1 MKFNVNQQDLQQAL
15 NYCQGVIEK
24 RSTLPILSNILLDV
38 SNSKLI
44 ITATDLDLIFV
55 HQLNNIE
62 VLEEGKTT
70 TTSSIM
76 YDIVRKFSSGK
87 KINLSLTDI
96 SKLQVES
103 EKSIFNLNCISATEF
118 PLTDENFNEN
128 EFVIKSKQLLKLL
141 NKCKFSVSND
151 ETRHYLSGI
160 YFHQTE
166 VEDKNYLTAVAT
178 DSHRMSISKIRLD
191 QKIDFE
197 PIILPKKTIFQLC
210 SLLDSYDGD
219 VKVSNLKSKIKFELN
234 NSILISKL
242 IDGKFPNY
250 IQVIPKN
257 NQKKLEIDLKLFL
270 NSVDRVAS
278 VSLDKKDG
286 VKFNLSKDILDLSV
300 NNTNSG
306 DGKETLN
313 VKFDHDLEI
322 SIEADQSYGNGFL
335 LPLGPLRELPSR
347 LNQVDFKVY
356 HTYTERNQN
365 YTMKYVIDELE
376 NPYHGVSI
384 KLCKW
389 ANEKVIHAISA
400 IGSPKRFYNLL
411 EQSGFILA
419 NTTSLLDHEHIPRSY
434 FEETKESTIF
444 ITEKDATKLKNYSN
458 PKIWVVKV
466 KMVLNKPI
474 NKLIEE
480 KIAPLVKP
488 VC

>member
-24 RSTLPILSNILLDV
+24 RSTLPILSNILMEAN
-38 SNSKLI
+38 NSKLI
-44 ITATDLDLIFV
+44 ITATDLDLIFIHNV
-55 HQLNNIE
+55 NNVE
-62 VLEEGKTT
+62 VLEEGQTT
-70 TTSSIM
+70 TVSSTI
-76 YDIVRKFSSGK
+76 YDIVRKLSSGK
-87 KINLSLTDI
+87 KINLTLNNS
-96 SKLQVES
+96 SKLHLES
-103 EKSIFNLNCISATEF
+103 EKSIFNLNCINPSEF
-118 PLTDENFNEN
+118 PLTDENFNQN

-191 QKIDFE
+191 EKISFD

-219 VKVSNLKSKIKFELN
+219 VKVSNIKSKIKFELD
-234 NSILISKL
+234 NSTLISKL

-286 VKFNLSKDILDLSV
+286 VKFSLSKDTLNLSV

-306 DGKETLN
+306 DGKETLSA
-313 VKFDHDLEI
+313 KFDHDLEI
-322 SIEADQSYGNGFL
+322 SFN
-335 LPLGPLRELPSR
+335 SR
-347 LNQVDFKVY
+347 YLIDVASQLDGQKVEIFFNDTGSPALIKDPGDFDSI
-356 HTYTERNQN
+356 
-365 YTMKYVIDELE
+365 YVIM
-376 NPYHGVSI
+376 PMKG
-384 KLCKW
+384 
-389 ANEKVIHAISA
+389 
-400 IGSPKRFYNLL
+400 
-411 EQSGFILA
+411 
-419 NTTSLLDHEHIPRSY
+419 
-434 FEETKESTIF
+434 
-444 ITEKDATKLKNYSN
+444 
-458 PKIWVVKV
+458 
-466 KMVLNKPI
+466 
-474 NKLIEE
+474 
-480 KIAPLVKP
+480 
-488 VC
+488 

>member
-24 RSTLPILSNILLDV
+24 RSTLPILSNILLDA
-38 SNSKLI
+38 SNSKLT
-44 ITATDLDLIFV
+44 ITATDLDLIFI
-55 HQLNNIE
+55 HQLNNVEI
-62 VLEEGKTT
+62 LDEGKTT

-76 YDIVRKFSSGK
+76 YDIIRKLTSGK
-87 KINLSLTDI
+87 KINLTLTDV

-128 EFVIKSKQLLKLL
+128 EFIIKSKQLLKLL

-191 QKIDFE
+191 EKIEFD

-270 NSVDRVAS
+270 NSVDLVAS
-278 VSLDKKDG
+278 VSQDKKDG
-286 VKFNLSKDILDLSV
+286 VKFNLSKDTLNLSV

-313 VKFDHDLEI
+313 VKFDHELEI
-322 SIEADQSYGNGFL
+322 SFNSRYLIDVASQLDGEKIEIFFND
-335 LPLGPLRELPSR
+335 
-347 LNQVDFKVY
+347 
-356 HTYTERNQN
+356 T
-365 YTMKYVIDELE
+365 
-376 NPYHGVSI
+376 
-384 KLCKW
+384 
-389 ANEKVIHAISA
+389 
-400 IGSPKRFYNLL
+400 GSPAL
-411 EQSGFILA
+411 I
-419 NTTSLLDHEHIPRSY
+419 
-434 FEETKESTIF
+434 
-444 ITEKDATKLKNYSN
+444 KDPGDFDSIY
-458 PKIWVVKV
+458 VVMPMKG
-466 KMVLNKPI
+466 
-474 NKLIEE
+474 
-480 KIAPLVKP
+480 
-488 VC
+488 

>member
-24 RSTLPILSNILLDV
+24 RSTLPILSNILLDA
-38 SNSKLI
+38 SNSKLT
-44 ITATDLDLIFV
+44 ITATDLDLIFI
-55 HQLNNIE
+55 HQLNNVEI
-62 VLEEGKTT
+62 LEEGKTT

-76 YDIVRKFSSGK
+76 YDIIRKFNSGK
-87 KINLSLTDI
+87 KINVSLTDI

-118 PLTDENFNEN
+118 PLTDENFNQN
-128 EFVIKSKQLLKLL
+128 EFIIKSKKLLKLL

-178 DSHRMSISKIRLD
+178 DSHRMSISKIRLEE
-191 QKIDFE
+191 KIDFD

-219 VKVSNLKSKIKFELN
+219 VKVSNVKSKIKFELN

-286 VKFNLSKDILDLSV
+286 VKFNLSKDTLDMSV

-306 DGKETLN
+306 DGKETLS

-322 SIEADQSYGNGFL
+322 SFN
-335 LPLGPLRELPSR
+335 SR
-347 LNQVDFKVY
+347 YLIDVASQLDG
-356 HTYTERNQN
+356 ERVEIFFN
-365 YTMKYVIDELE
+365 D
-376 NPYHGVSI
+376 S
-384 KLCKW
+384 
-389 ANEKVIHAISA
+389 
-400 IGSPKRFYNLL
+400 GSPALIKDPGDFD
-411 EQSGFILA
+411 S
-419 NTTSLLDHEHIPRSY
+419 
-434 FEETKESTIF
+434 IF
-444 ITEKDATKLKNYSN
+444 
-458 PKIWVVKV
+458 VVMPMKG
-466 KMVLNKPI
+466 
-474 NKLIEE
+474 
-480 KIAPLVKP
+480 
-488 VC
+488 